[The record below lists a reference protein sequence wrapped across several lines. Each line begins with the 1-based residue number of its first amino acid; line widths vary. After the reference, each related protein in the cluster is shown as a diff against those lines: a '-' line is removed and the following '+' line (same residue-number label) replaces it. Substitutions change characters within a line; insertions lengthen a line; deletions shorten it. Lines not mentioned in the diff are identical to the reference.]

1 MCECMECITLNIINT
16 LLSIV
21 IILMNGIYVIWGL
34 MLPHSQ
40 AKEVWKEYIE
50 RLELYVNVVSYS
62 DAVILPMKIVA
73 MILLKWFCCKCNKQL
88 KQDEDNFECT
98 GSRDIYD
105 NTVSKPC
112 KSYRSS
118 MKVMRNGAAEFRV
131 ES

>member
-1 MCECMECITLNIINT
+1 MECISLNIINT

-21 IILMNGIYVIWGL
+21 IVIMNGIYVIWGL
-34 MLPHSQ
+34 MLPHSE

-73 MILLKWFCCKCNKQL
+73 MILLKWFCCKCNKKM
-88 KQDEDNFECT
+88 KQEEDNVECA
-98 GSRDIYD
+98 GSKDLYD
-105 NTVSKPC
+105 NAVSKQC

-118 MKVMRNGAAEFRV
+118 MKVMRNGMTEFRV
-131 ES
+131 ET